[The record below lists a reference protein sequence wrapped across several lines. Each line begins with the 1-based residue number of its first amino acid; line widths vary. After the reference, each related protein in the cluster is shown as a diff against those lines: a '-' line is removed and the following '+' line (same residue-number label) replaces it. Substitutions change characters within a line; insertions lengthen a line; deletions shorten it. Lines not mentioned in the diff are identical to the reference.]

1 MQNWITSINSELL
14 YKSCGISLSPY
25 LPIVNRLPI
34 VYRRTNFLAFNN
46 MTGAIKPAW
55 SQPLM
60 MSVYNMSVFKVLN
73 FWNKYLNFS
82 LLILDHINGTLY
94 FYFTGIIV
102 KTAQTGLKLML
113 YSLLIPSRFWLF
125 NWFIECPK
133 DNIHTK
139 NVVWTF
145 VYFWIFL
152 FQEGCKH
159 FVHLSTSIFSL

>member
-1 MQNWITSINSELL
+1 MSYYTS
-14 YKSCGISLSPY
+14 GISLSPY

-82 LLILDHINGTLY
+82 LLILDHINSTLY